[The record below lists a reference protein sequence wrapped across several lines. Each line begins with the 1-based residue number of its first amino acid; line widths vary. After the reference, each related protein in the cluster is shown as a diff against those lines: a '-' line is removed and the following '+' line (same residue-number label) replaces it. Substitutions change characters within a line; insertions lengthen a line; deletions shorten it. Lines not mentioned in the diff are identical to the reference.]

1 MLQGMIGMKLG
12 KVRALERGDQQNQ
25 SQIKRHLAML
35 TQWLGKIEAERQT
48 ERPEHKRNKTKEAEW
63 AGGLAETD

>member
-25 SQIKRHLAML
+25 SQIKRHLVML
-35 TQWLGKIEAERQT
+35 TQWLGKSRRVSEGPT
-48 ERPEHKRNKTKEAEW
+48 DGKTDRTTRTQKQQNRRS
-63 AGGLAETD
+63 